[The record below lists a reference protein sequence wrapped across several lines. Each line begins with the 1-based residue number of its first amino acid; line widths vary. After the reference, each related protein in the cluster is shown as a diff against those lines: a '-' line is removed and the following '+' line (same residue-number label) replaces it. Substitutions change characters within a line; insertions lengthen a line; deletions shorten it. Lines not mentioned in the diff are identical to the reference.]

1 MKTSIFTTRRR
12 GLMGNKP
19 LGVEYM
25 PDVTERARRLHAAI
39 AIREL
44 GKPSVVADNRQL
56 KLPGFY

>member
-1 MKTSIFTTRRR
+1 MKTSIFTTRRC

-25 PDVTERARRLHAAI
+25 PDVAERARRLAAAT
-39 AIREL
+39 AIR
-44 GKPSVVADNRQL
+44 KQNQPSMATDNRQL